1 MALFVDLD
9 EETEPPKRNGYYH
22 LHGVN
27 LEWHNG
33 QAKEASTAPS
43 SAPSATMSDN
53 NGSSL
58 SGVDPSKPLATRENP
73 NQNAMTEALGCYPI
87 VMAIASSLDLNTLD
101 SLSRTCRQV
110 RGALLQYRSSLVTH
124 TLHCENDNLPIDP
137 EDTLRYRAR
146 ACNWY
151 YMDDGRGDY
160 SSKSGSCARD
170 MVAECRRCARVV
182 CRNCAIKPPAPI
194 VLRDRHRRLCI
205 PCTKAPLGSLVRP
218 PLRPDTPV
226 DADEMQRAICTI
238 WKWRSQYGD
247 VIGGVGTGI
256 GEGDRG
262 VICGRGEA
270 CSAAREREQETDCDA
285 EDAREVDL
293 LNKGPSTPPPSWSYA
308 ASTSSNH
315 SSNPQSSRSHTP
327 EAGAS
332 SNAGSSSSSANSWL
346 PPLSSSPDFRRTPT
360 PASQQRPGYARHEIE
375 GIGGVVKTKLV
386 RIVRVGACVP
396 EWEDERHS
404 GQVLGHEVSGRA
416 RSWCGWCWRVIP
428 GEKDYEAKT
437 AAAAANGNGKG
448 NKGKLPLR

>member
-1 MALFVDLD
+1 
-9 EETEPPKRNGYYH
+9 
-22 LHGVN
+22 
-27 LEWHNG
+27 
-33 QAKEASTAPS
+33 
-43 SAPSATMSDN
+43 MSDN

-58 SGVDPSKPLATRENP
+58 SGVDPSKPLAARGNP

-87 VMAIASSLDLNTLD
+87 VMAIAASLDLNTID
-101 SLSRTCRQV
+101 NLSRTCRQI
-110 RGALLQYRSSLVTH
+110 RGGLLQYRSSLVTH
-124 TLHCENDNLPIDP
+124 TLHCENENLPIDP
-137 EDTLRYRAR
+137 EDTFRYRAR
-146 ACNWY
+146 AGNWY
-151 YMDDGRGDY
+151 YMEDGRGDY
-160 SSKSGSCARD
+160 SGKSGSCARD
-170 MVAECRRCARVV
+170 MVAECRR
-182 CRNCAIKPPAPI
+182 
-194 VLRDRHRRLCI
+194 
-205 PCTKAPLGSLVRP
+205 
-218 PLRPDTPV
+218 
-226 DADEMQRAICTI
+226 I

-293 LNKGPSTPPPSWSYA
+293 LNNGPSTPPPSWSYA
-308 ASTSSNH
+308 ASVSSNH
-315 SSNPQSSRSHTP
+315 SNPQSSRSHTP

-332 SNAGSSSSSANSWL
+332 SNAGSSSSNSSSSSGGGAHSWL
-346 PPLSSSPDFRRTPT
+346 PPLSGSPDFRRTPT

-404 GQVLGHEVSGRA
+404 GQVLGREVSGRA

-428 GEKDYEAKT
+428 GKKDYEASKD
-437 AAAAANGNGKG
+437 GSGG
-448 NKGKLPLR
+448 G